1 VGVVWEDAAVEVMM
15 ARAGKSEFHSDLV
28 RFQPTWDTLA

>member
-15 ARAGKSEFHSDLV
+15 VRAGKSASNSDLV
-28 RFQPTWDTLA
+28 RFRPTWDTLA